1 MPLARPVKR
10 SIPMVD
16 VKIYTTSTCPYCL
29 KAKEYFKKR
38 GVQYTE
44 YNVGQDKEA
53 LKEMVRISG
62 GRSVPVIV
70 AGEEVMI
77 GFDQSRLEKLLE
89 GQGG

>member
-1 MPLARPVKR
+1 
-10 SIPMVD
+10 MVEI
-16 VKIYTTSTCPYCL
+16 KIYTTPTCPFCL

-44 YNVGQDKEA
+44 YNVAQDKEA
-53 LKEMVRISG
+53 LEEMRRISG

-77 GFDQSRLEKLLE
+77 GFDQIRIEKILE
-89 GQGG
+89 GQKG